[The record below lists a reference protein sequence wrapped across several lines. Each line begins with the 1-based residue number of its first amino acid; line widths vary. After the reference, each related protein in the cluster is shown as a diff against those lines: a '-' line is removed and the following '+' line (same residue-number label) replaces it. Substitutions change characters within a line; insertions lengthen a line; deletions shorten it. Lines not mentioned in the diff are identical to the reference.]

1 MKKLNETI
9 INGQACFYGYTRNEW
24 SGLTALFGTDQYLP
38 VTDVMETLA
47 EPEMGSALSSAMHS
61 TLLEHVDGVDFILK
75 EVSELNSDSNTLTSV
90 AIQ

>member
-1 MKKLNETI
+1 M
-9 INGQACFYGYTRNEW
+9 
-24 SGLTALFGTDQYLP
+24 
-38 VTDVMETLA
+38 DVMETLA

-61 TLLEHVDGVDFILK
+61 TLLEQVDGVDLILK